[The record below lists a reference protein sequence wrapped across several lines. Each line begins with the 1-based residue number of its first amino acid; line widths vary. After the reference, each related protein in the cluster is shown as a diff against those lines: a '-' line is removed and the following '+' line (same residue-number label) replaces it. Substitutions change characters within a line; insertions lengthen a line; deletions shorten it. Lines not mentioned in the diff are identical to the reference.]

1 MIGYSNKCS
10 KDRIFVLGVDQSL
23 RGTAICVCAKGF
35 LDIAFLPERKK
46 KGVDRLLSIRE
57 RVFAEVEKY
66 SIVLAVM
73 EGYAYDS
80 VGRVFE
86 LGELGGVLKT
96 EFCIRGIPCISVPP
110 ASLKKFATGNGGAAK
125 DKMIKAVAEKYGFE
139 TKNDNIADAV
149 ALAKL
154 GEVYLTEESTYRS
167 ELEVV
172 KMLKEEKAKHGN
184 QYRKL
189 TRLSF

>member
-1 MIGYSNKCS
+1 MIVQAKIRC
-10 KDRIFVLGVDQSL
+10 KDVVVVGVDQSL
-23 RGTAICVCAKGF
+23 RGTAICISREGV
-35 LDIAFLPERKK
+35 LEPLFLPEKK
-46 KGVDRLLSIRE
+46 KRGAGRLLSIRNQI
-57 RVFAEVEKY
+57 FQEVDKH
-66 SIVLAVM
+66 IVSLAVL
-73 EGYAYDS
+73 EGYAYDAA
-80 VGRVFE
+80 GRVFE
-86 LGELGGVLKT
+86 LGELGGVIKA
-96 EFCIRGIPCISVPP
+96 EFYLREIPCISVPP
-110 ASLKKFATGNGGAAK
+110 TSLKKFATGNGSASK
-125 DKMIKAVAEKYGFE
+125 DRMIKAVAEKYGFE

-189 TRLSF
+189 TQLSF